1 MAKETCPNSK
11 DTNLSINKLPANE
24 PVVILKIKNLE
35 IKPLNGGIPK
45 HVKIA
50 KIKIKAYN
58 LSILYKPDQEAN
70 KFQSVFKK
78 SNNKFFDFNFNS

>member
-1 MAKETCPNSK
+1 MF
-11 DTNLSINKLPANE
+11 LLF
-24 PVVILKIKNLE
+24 LKIKNLD

-45 HVKIA
+45 QVKIA

-58 LSILYKPDQEAN
+58 FSILYKPDHEAN